1 VSAAS
6 EHGPAG
12 SRLLGKLAPVRAYSL
27 FRAISKYPQLLPQM
41 RSTFLDVLVERGLV
55 SREELAAA
63 ARARLE
69 ADGLP
74 ATQENLR
81 EYSDALTDLAFAECL
96 SADEVENYVNLV
108 RKRDRCQELGRV
120 LSGSRATPETVW
132 RALKEFCDIPKG
144 EIYISPEEAE
154 GIRVSL
160 LSMYVSSQL
169 PFLGIAKKYVT
180 FRDISAVLEHT
191 LGHIASPGRLGGKAA
206 GMIVA
211 QKILL
216 PTLMRHDPE
225 FERSIA
231 APDTWYVSSGVCSD
245 FIDRNDFHLFH
256 THKYRDRDAIDA
268 ECQRI
273 GERFESATFSPEIV
287 AQFRGLIEEIG
298 EHPIIVRSSSLL
310 EDSVGLAFSGKYQS
324 VFLANQGGVEA
335 RLADFL
341 RGVKTVLASMYGP
354 DPIIYRRDH
363 GLLDFD
369 ERMAM
374 IVQKVVG
381 RRFGDYLF
389 PFAAG
394 VMYSH
399 NCHAWSPKI
408 NKSDGLVRL
417 VFGLGTRAVDRVGG
431 EYPRMVPLSHPLLR
445 PEATAEQVAKY
456 SQRMVDV
463 INVAQGALQ
472 TVDFRTLARK
482 SRHPDLFQAVS
493 TTEDGRLRAPM
504 FRTDELAED
513 SMYLT
518 FENFLSRSPFV
529 PLAKKVLATVQAA
542 YGRPVDIEFAWDAD
556 KLYILQCRSLSI
568 RREIERVAL
577 PQRKAEDTLF
587 VTHSGLS
594 SCLITDVEY
603 IVYVDPRAYD
613 RLQTVEDKR
622 RIGWAVGQLNQRLA
636 GKIYALLGP
645 GRWGSN
651 DINLGVS
658 VTYSD
663 INRSR
668 LLVEIAFAR
677 DGYTPEVS
685 YGTHFFQD
693 LVEADIAIMPL
704 FPDEPGTELN
714 EEFLTRSPNAL
725 AAVDPGL
732 AGLDGVV
739 HVVHVPSTRRGQ
751 YLHVYL
757 DGEGQ
762 RGVGVFGEKIGAGG
776 REDDEGQSPPAPSTG

>member
-1 VSAAS
+1 MSAAS
-6 EHGPAG
+6 EHGPDG
-12 SRLLGKLAPVRAYSL
+12 SRLLGRDAPIRAYNL

-41 RSTFLDVLVERGLV
+41 RSMFLDVLVERGLV

-63 ARARLE
+63 ARTRVE

-74 ATQENLR
+74 ATRENLR
-81 EYSDALTDLAFAECL
+81 EYSDALTDLAFAEWL

-108 RKRDRCQELGRV
+108 RKRDRCQELGKV
-120 LSGSRATPETVW
+120 LSSSRATAETVW

-160 LSMYVSSQL
+160 LSFYVSSQL

-180 FRDISAVLEHT
+180 IRDISSILEHT
-191 LGHIASPGRLGGKAA
+191 LGHVASPGRLGGKAA

-216 PTLMRHDPE
+216 PILARHDPD
-225 FERSIA
+225 FERHIA
-231 APDTWYVSSGVCSD
+231 APDTWYISSGVFSD

-256 THKYRDRDAIDA
+256 THKYRDREAIDA

-310 EDSVGLAFSGKYQS
+310 EDSFGLAFSGKYQS

-335 RLADFL
+335 RLAAFL
-341 RGVKTVLASMYGP
+341 RGVKTVLGSMYGP

-363 GLLDFD
+363 GLLDYD

-394 VMYSH
+394 VMYSY
-399 NCHAWSPKI
+399 NSYAWSPKI
-408 NKSDGLVRL
+408 RKSDGLVRL

-456 SQRMVDV
+456 SQRMIDV
-463 INVAQGALQ
+463 INVAQGTFQ
-472 TVDFRTLARK
+472 TVDFRTLARA

-529 PLAKKVLATVQAA
+529 PLAKKVLAAVQAA

-556 KLYILQCRSLSI
+556 KLYILQCRSLSM
-568 RREIERVAL
+568 RREIERVAI
-577 PQRKAEDTLF
+577 PQRRTEDTLF

-603 IVYVDPRAYD
+603 VVYVDPRAYD
-613 RLQTVEDKR
+613 RLRTVEDKR
-622 RIGWAVGQLNQRLA
+622 RIGWAVGQLNKRLA
-636 GKIYALLGP
+636 GKSYALLGP

-663 INRSR
+663 INRTR

-704 FPDEPGTELN
+704 YPDAPGTVLN
-714 EEFLTRSPNAL
+714 EELLVRSPNAL
-725 AAVDPGL
+725 AAVDPEL
-732 AGLDGVV
+732 AQLVGVV
-739 HVVHVPSTRRGQ
+739 HVVHVPSVRGGQ

-762 RGVGVFGEKIGAGG
+762 TGVGVFGERIGAGG
-776 REDDEGQSPPAPSTG
+776 RQDDERQSPPAPSVS

>member
-1 VSAAS
+1 V
-6 EHGPAG
+6 PI
-12 SRLLGKLAPVRAYSL
+12 RAYNL

-63 ARARLE
+63 AQARLE

-74 ATQENLR
+74 ATLENLR

-120 LSGSRATPETVW
+120 LSGSRATAETVW

-335 RLADFL
+335 RLAAFL

-394 VMYSH
+394 VMYSR
-399 NCHAWSPKI
+399 NCYAWSPKI

-513 SMYLT
+513 SMYVT

-556 KLYILQCRSLSI
+556 KLYILQCRSLSM
-568 RREIERVAL
+568 RREIDRVAI
-577 PQRKAEDTLF
+577 PQRREEDTLF

-594 SCLITDVEY
+594 SCLITDIEY
-603 IVYVDPRAYD
+603 VVYVDPRAYD

-704 FPDEPGTELN
+704 FPDEPETVLN

-732 AGLDGVV
+732 AELDGVV
-739 HVVHVPSTRRGQ
+739 HVVHVPSARRGQ

-776 REDDEGQSPPAPSTG
+776 REDDENRSPSAPSAG